1 MCDPALTSLLQGTVE
16 DHIYRQHISGA
27 VVAAICQDSAPVV
40 LAAGFEGL
48 HSTQP
53 MRVESR
59 FPIWSITKTFLAV
72 VVLRLV
78 QRKVLTLE
86 DRLNRW
92 LPEIE
97 IVQSATI
104 RQLLNHTSGLPDYG
118 VLPLYGQAIRDRN
131 DPWNYQQ
138 FIEYSCTNGA
148 VVDPGQG
155 WRYSNLGYMVLRR
168 IIEVTTGQSL
178 ASVIQSEI
186 TDPLHL
192 AKAAV
197 VQHSEEFQSL
207 TPGYSRFLD
216 PSGAATD
223 VREWYHPGWVAHG
236 FLASPAADVS
246 RFLHSLFAGELLDA
260 NYLTEMLQL
269 IPVPGQS
276 PANNVGYGLGIAGET
291 DPTFGQHFGHE
302 GGGPGYTVTVTHVP
316 VLCDRKTT
324 ISVFCNSDEC
334 HPRQISHA
342 LLHVMFRYFNEH
354 PTVKTSQQSRLS
366 AAQ

>member
-1 MCDPALTSLLQGTVE
+1 MRDHALTSLLQGTLE
-16 DHIYRQHISGA
+16 DHIHRQHISGA
-27 VVAAICQDSAPVV
+27 VVSAICQHRGPVV
-40 LAAGFEGL
+40 LAAGFEDLDG
-48 HSTQP
+48 TRP

-59 FPIWSITKTFLAV
+59 FPIWSISKTFIAV
-72 VVLRLV
+72 VVLRLA

-97 IVQSATI
+97 LARSATI

-138 FIEYSCTNGA
+138 FIEYTCTNDA
-148 VVDPGQG
+148 VADPGQG
-155 WRYSNLGYMVLRR
+155 WRYSNIGYMVLRR
-168 IIEVTTGQSL
+168 IVEVATGQPL
-178 ASVIQSEI
+178 ASVIHSEI
-186 TDPLHL
+186 TGSLHL
-192 AKAAV
+192 AETAV
-197 VQHSEEFQSL
+197 VQRSEEFKSL

-223 VREWYHPGWVAHG
+223 VREWYDPGWVAHG

-260 NYLTEMLQL
+260 NNLTEMVQL

-276 PANNVGYGLGIAGET
+276 SANKIGYGLGIAGET
-291 DPTFGQHFGHE
+291 DPTFGPHFGHE
-302 GGGPGYTVTVTHVP
+302 GGGPGYAVVVTHVP

-334 HPRQISHA
+334 HPREISQA
-342 LLHVMFRYFNEH
+342 LLHVMFRYFNEQ
-354 PTVKTSQQSRLS
+354 PTVRTSQQGRLS